1 VPAARAKA
9 MIFPMV
15 LSCGPL
21 AARDAATIICP
32 VCGLMVATVTMPAAS
47 GPVIHRVFTGKT
59 GDLVFAR
66 RRGLALAND
75 STHYLHSCRR
85 HHNRAVTGLWL
96 TSLHDGKRGTCQV
109 SQGASCLGRHQP
121 LLDIRNGTRAFAT
134 LTSCGSARAFATTRK
149 RGSACAFPTTRNRGT
164 AFLPTRNR

>member
-1 VPAARAKA
+1 MQAGY
-9 MIFPMV
+9 
-15 LSCGPL
+15 SQG
-21 AARDAATIICP
+21 
-32 VCGLMVATVTMPAAS
+32 
-47 GPVIHRVFTGKT
+47 IHRQN
-59 GDLVFAR
+59 R
-66 RRGLALAND
+66 RSCFCPQERAGFGND

-149 RGSACAFPTTRNRGT
+149 RGSACAFPTTRIAALPSSRPEIDRGVVDVT
-164 AFLPTRNR
+164 GAQCQYLPCE

>member
-1 VPAARAKA
+1 MEKPGASVWRIEALGSYCVHSPGNFAT
-9 MIFPMV
+9 
-15 LSCGPL
+15 L
-21 AARDAATIICP
+21 AAIRRASPTP
-32 VCGLMVATVTMPAAS
+32 VCWRCSMQAGYS
-47 GPVIHRVFTGKT
+47 QGIHRQN
-59 GDLVFAR
+59 R
-66 RRGLALAND
+66 RSCFCPQERAGLGND

-109 SQGASCLGRHQP
+109 FQGASCLGRHQP
-121 LLDIRNGTRAFAT
+121 LLDIRNGTRAFET
-134 LTSCGSARAFATTRK
+134 LTSCGGARAFATTRK